1 MTERNKTSMARGRRK
16 AQAENGS
23 DPRARKQ
30 ILSVDWFSLRTCVF
44 IYIYKSV
51 GGCRRVGSL
60 NVSPYDLYKGKNH
73 TSRWGRVTIGSDFIL
88 HRVWGNGLPL
98 ETVGAES
105 GK

>member
-1 MTERNKTSMARGRRK
+1 MARGRRK

-30 ILSVDWFSLRTCVF
+30 IISVDWFSLRTCVF

-60 NVSPYDLYKGKNH
+60 NVSPYDLYKRKTKLPDG
-73 TSRWGRVTIGSDFIL
+73 GR
-88 HRVWGNGLPL
+88 
-98 ETVGAES
+98 
-105 GK
+105 